1 MQQQLRRTIGGLD
14 GKDTLVALGFVV
26 AVNLIG
32 ASPTLLFG
40 GDTSWI
46 DKPSFFPPEAAFPIV
61 WTTIF
66 TLCGIALFL
75 LWRQG
80 IENRPV
86 KLAFG
91 AFAGQFVLNLVWT
104 PVFFGLQRP
113 DLGLVVIVLLLG
125 ALSATIYAFDRV
137 DRRAA
142 LLLVPY
148 LLWGIY
154 ATALNVA
161 IYLSWSG

>member
-1 MQQQLRRTIGGLD
+1 
-14 GKDTLVALGFVV
+14 
-26 AVNLIG
+26 
-32 ASPTLLFG
+32 
-40 GDTSWI
+40 
-46 DKPSFFPPEAAFPIV
+46 
-61 WTTIF
+61 
-66 TLCGIALFL
+66 
-75 LWRQG
+75 
-80 IENRPV
+80 
-86 KLAFG
+86 
-91 AFAGQFVLNLVWT
+91 
-104 PVFFGLQRP
+104 
-113 DLGLVVIVLLLG
+113 LVVIVLLLG